1 MRIAVPVDSDKETIF
16 KRVGQ
21 APFFA
26 IYQDNQVVEYIP
38 NSHGH
43 LHHDEH
49 EHGDDHEEHTKAH
62 KKDTAGISNCD
73 VILVQM
79 IGEHMRE
86 AIESHNI
93 KIQKIRQKDGTTS
106 NEAVANF
113 LNNNL

>member
-1 MRIAVPVDSDKETIF
+1 MKIVVPVDNDKETVF

-26 IYQDNQVVEYIP
+26 VYENNNVVEYVP

-49 EHGDDHEEHTKAH
+49 EHGHDNKEHTNSH
-62 KKDTAGISNCD
+62 KKDTSGISDCD

-86 AIESHNI
+86 ALEFHNI
-93 KIQKIRQKDGTTS
+93 KIQKIRQKDGAISSEVVAKFLS
-106 NEAVANF
+106 NG
-113 LNNNL
+113 L

>member
-1 MRIAVPVDSDKETIF
+1 MKIAVPVDNDKQTIF

-21 APFFA
+21 APYFA
-26 IYQDNQVVEYIP
+26 VYENNNVVEFVT

-49 EHGDDHEEHTKAH
+49 EHDHEEHTNAH
-62 KKDTAGISNCD
+62 KKDTSGISDCD

-86 AIESHNI
+86 ALESHNI

-106 NEAVANF
+106 NEAVTNF